1 MTISILLADDHEIF
15 RHGLKMLL
23 DSQPDFQVVGQAAN
37 GLEAVALAERLRP
50 DVLIVDLIM
59 PGLNGIEVTS
69 QIKERLPGCRVVVL
83 SLYDDER
90 YVVSALQN
98 GADGFVL
105 KDTNTPDL
113 LQAVRIAMVGQC
125 FLSPSLIKR
134 AVQGY
139 IKHAQASEL
148 DGYDKL
154 TNRESEVMRLS
165 LDGLTCTQ
173 IAGRLGISARTVET
187 HRANLMHKLEL
198 HSHAELVGYAN
209 KHKIIP

>member
-1 MTISILLADDHEIF
+1 MAISILLADDHEIF
-15 RHGLKMLL
+15 RHGLQMLL
-23 DSQPDFQVVGQAAN
+23 NSQTDFQVVGQAAD

-69 QIKERLPGCRVVVL
+69 QIKQRLQGIRVVVL
-83 SLYDDER
+83 SMYDDER

-105 KDTNTPDL
+105 KDANTSDL
-113 LQAVRIAMVGQC
+113 LQAVRIAMAGQC
-125 FLSPSLIKR
+125 FLSPSLTKR

-139 IKHAQASEL
+139 IKHCQTSEM

-154 TNRESEVMRLS
+154 TSREREVMRLS
-165 LDGLTCTQ
+165 IESLTSAQ

-198 HSHAELVGYAN
+198 HSHAELVAYVN

>member
-1 MTISILLADDHEIF
+1 MAISILLADDHEIF
-15 RHGLKMLL
+15 RHGLQMLL
-23 DSQPDFQVVGQAAN
+23 NSQTDFQVVGQAAD

-69 QIKERLPGCRVVVL
+69 QIKQRLQGIRVVVL
-83 SLYDDER
+83 SMYDDER

-105 KDTNTPDL
+105 KDANTSDL
-113 LQAVRIAMVGQC
+113 LQAVRIAMAGQC
-125 FLSPSLIKR
+125 FLSPSLTKR

-139 IKHAQASEL
+139 IKHCQTSEM

-154 TNRESEVMRLS
+154 TSREREVMRLS
-165 LDGLTCTQ
+165 LEGLTSAQ

-198 HSHAELVGYAN
+198 HSHAELVAYVN